1 MGLLFGGRKEAPSS
15 RPGWSPVRSSDL
27 ASCWSWTHETALGLP
42 CTLIG
47 SLSQRPLHCIKSTA
61 LTPKASLCGPR
72 AAYSSKGGQKLPS
85 LVTSSKCE
93 DTGADLPPVP
103 KPRSYEASMAY
114 TEVDKEVVLA
124 EEAPILL
131 ELLEFWELQV
141 QVTPSAK
148 PPTAIREV
156 QPVPKFRQQAISS
169 SLNLVL
175 CPSLHG

>member
-1 MGLLFGGRKEAPSS
+1 
-15 RPGWSPVRSSDL
+15 
-27 ASCWSWTHETALGLP
+27 
-42 CTLIG
+42 
-47 SLSQRPLHCIKSTA
+47 
-61 LTPKASLCGPR
+61 
-72 AAYSSKGGQKLPS
+72 
-85 LVTSSKCE
+85 
-93 DTGADLPPVP
+93 
-103 KPRSYEASMAY
+103 MAY

-141 QVTPSAK
+141 QVMPSAK

-175 CPSLHG
+175 CPGLHG